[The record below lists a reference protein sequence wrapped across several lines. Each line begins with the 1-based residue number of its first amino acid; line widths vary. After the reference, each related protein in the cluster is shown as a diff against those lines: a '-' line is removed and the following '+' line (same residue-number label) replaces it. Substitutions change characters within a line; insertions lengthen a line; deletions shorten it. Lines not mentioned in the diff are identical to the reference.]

1 MLATQKLDGITGRG
15 TMAVTERPRRTRDLD
30 LDAEQEV
37 EFRRYWNAVAARWWL
52 PVLGLI
58 AGIVGGYALAIGGGD
73 VYRAEATLYL
83 GQPFTPNGGA
93 PVPGLATNP
102 STVSEIVH
110 NDGVLDDVAERSG
123 MNRSK
128 LGANVSSRQVSPP
141 AGRRAVVGTT
151 PLIEISVTGQ
161 NARTTARAANL
172 LAERVVSDVS
182 PYVDDKIIAIQERI
196 TADEREL
203 AESQRRLDLAQAEL
217 DALLENRSLS
227 ATDRLIGVTTF
238 NATIGSLVERRG
250 LVTQDLL
257 EAKQALSLAENVEKP
272 SVVEQAAARKTTA
285 RSVGRSVVVGALIG
299 LILGILAAI
308 LWEPASR
315 RFSTA

>member
-1 MLATQKLDGITGRG
+1 MT
-15 TMAVTERPRRTRDLD
+15 VTERPRRTRELD
-30 LDAEQEV
+30 VDAEQEV

-52 PVLGLI
+52 PVLGLF
-58 AGIVGGYALAIGGGD
+58 AGIVGGYALALGSGD

-102 STVSEIVH
+102 STVNEIVH
-110 NDGVLDDVAERSG
+110 SEGVLQDVAERSG
-123 MNRSK
+123 MNLSK
-128 LGANVSSRQVSPP
+128 LRANVSSRQVSPP

-151 PLIEISVTGQ
+151 PLIEVSVTGQ

-172 LAERVVSDVS
+172 LAQAVVAEVS
-182 PYVDDKIIAIQERI
+182 PYVEEKITAIRERI

-203 AESQRRLDLAQAEL
+203 DESQRRLELAQAEL
-217 DALLENRSLS
+217 NALLENRSLS

-257 EAKQALSLAENVEKP
+257 EAKQALALAENVEQP
-272 SVVEQAAARKTTA
+272 SVVNEAAARKTTA

-299 LILGILAAI
+299 LILGALAAI

-315 RFSTA
+315 RFSSA

>member
-1 MLATQKLDGITGRG
+1 
-15 TMAVTERPRRTRDLD
+15 MAVTERRRTREPLD

-37 EFRRYWNAVAARWWL
+37 EFRRYWNAVTARWWL
-52 PVLGLI
+52 PVLGLV
-58 AGIVGGYALAIGGGD
+58 AGIVGGYALALGSGD

-102 STVSEIVH
+102 STVNEIVR
-110 NDGVLDDVAERSG
+110 NESVLREVAERSG
-123 MNRSK
+123 MNLSK
-128 LGANVSSRQVSPP
+128 LRANVSSRQISPP

-151 PLIEISVTGQ
+151 PLIEVSVTGQ
-161 NARTTARAANL
+161 NARTTTRAANL
-172 LAERVVSDVS
+172 LGETVVEDVS
-182 PYVDDKIIAIQERI
+182 PYVEDKITAIRERI
-196 TADEREL
+196 AADEREL
-203 AESQRRLDLAQAEL
+203 AESERRLDVAQAEL
-217 DALLENRSLS
+217 NGLLRNRSLS

-257 EAKQALSLAENVEKP
+257 EAKQALSLAENVEQP
-272 SVVEQAAARKTTA
+272 SVVERAAARKTTA

-299 LILGILAAI
+299 LILGTLAAI
-308 LWEPASR
+308 LWEPAQR
-315 RFSTA
+315 RFGT

>member
-1 MLATQKLDGITGRG
+1 
-15 TMAVTERPRRTRDLD
+15 MAVTERPSPPPELD
-30 LDAEQEV
+30 LEAEQEV
-37 EFRRYWNAVAARWWL
+37 DFRRYWNAVLARWWL
-52 PVLGLI
+52 PALGLL
-58 AGIVGGYALAIGGGD
+58 AGVVGGYALALGGGD

-102 STVSEIVH
+102 STVNEIVH
-110 NDGVLDDVAERSG
+110 NEGVVQDVAGRSG
-123 MNRSK
+123 MNADK
-128 LGANVSSRQVSPP
+128 LRANVSSRQVSPP
-141 AGRRAVVGTT
+141 TGRRAVVGTT

-161 NARTTARAANL
+161 NARVTARAANL
-172 LAERVVSDVS
+172 LAARVIRDVS
-182 PYVDDKIIAIQERI
+182 PYVEDKIAAIKERI
-196 TADEREL
+196 ASDEREL
-203 AESQRRLDLAQAEL
+203 AESQRRLDLAQTEL
-217 DALLENRSLS
+217 NGLLRSRSLS

-272 SVVEQAAARKTTA
+272 SVVEEAAARKTTA

-308 LWEPASR
+308 LWEPAVR
-315 RFSTA
+315 RFAA

>member
-1 MLATQKLDGITGRG
+1 MT
-15 TMAVTERPRRTRDLD
+15 VTERPRRTRDLD

-52 PVLGLI
+52 PVLGLV
-58 AGIVGGYALAIGGGD
+58 AGILGGYALALGGGD
-73 VYRAEATLYL
+73 VFRAEATLYL

-102 STVSEIVH
+102 STVNEIVRSE
-110 NDGVLDDVAERSG
+110 NVLQDVAERSG
-123 MNRSK
+123 MNLSK
-128 LGANVSSRQVSPP
+128 LRANVTSRQVSPP

-151 PLIEISVTGQ
+151 PLIEVSVTGQ

-172 LAERVVSDVS
+172 LAQAVVAEVS
-182 PYVDDKIIAIQERI
+182 PYVEEKITAIRERI

-203 AESQRRLDLAQAEL
+203 DESQRRLELTQAEL
-217 DALLENRSLS
+217 NALLENRSLS

-257 EAKQALSLAENVEKP
+257 EAKQALALAENVEQP
-272 SVVEQAAARKTTA
+272 SVVNEAAARKTTA
-285 RSVGRSVVVGALIG
+285 RSVGRSVVVGAMIG

-308 LWEPASR
+308 LWEPAER
-315 RFSTA
+315 RFRRA